1 MTEAE
6 SKEEWAQ
13 HAKAL
18 PDHERAQIVRA
29 ADVLLQHTL
38 AISDALESEL
48 YVLLD
53 FLGGSQKG
61 ATR

>member
-1 MTEAE
+1 MTEAA

-13 HAKAL
+13 RAKAL
-18 PDHERAQIVRA
+18 PDQERARIVRA
-29 ADVLLQHTL
+29 ADVLLQHTI

-53 FLGGSQKG
+53 FLGGSQNR